1 MKIIPIVPTVTKD
14 ELEIISLD
22 DDEEQSEGS
31 ENAAET
37 SSLKTEN
44 ISGVTVDEDFYEGK
58 KSKKVQELAHKIH
71 RQANIY
77 EKAVKKIAD
86 EELNLEEYDSEPA
99 SKAKDENAIDISDS
113 MIDSAQSKKDDAQTE
128 EPLEVLDEIKKY
140 STNVPLDTSPL

>member
-1 MKIIPIVPTVTKD
+1 MKIIPIAPTVTKD

-58 KSKKVQELAHKIH
+58 KSKKV
-71 RQANIY
+71 
-77 EKAVKKIAD
+77 
-86 EELNLEEYDSEPA
+86 
-99 SKAKDENAIDISDS
+99 
-113 MIDSAQSKKDDAQTE
+113 
-128 EPLEVLDEIKKY
+128 
-140 STNVPLDTSPL
+140 